1 MNIVTSVILL
11 HANEEQAFWLL
22 TSLCEVLLP
31 EYYNTRVV
39 GAQIDQ
45 GKLYHNNNNTVPSR
59 KRAHGRGTLHWA
71 KIGGWANIRGI
82 SIAFRRE
89 RAPR

>member
-11 HANEEQAFWLL
+11 HANEEQSFWLL

-45 GKLYHNNNNTVPSR
+45 GEITC
-59 KRAHGRGTLHWA
+59 ACIT
-71 KIGGWANIRGI
+71 I
-82 SIAFRRE
+82 
-89 RAPR
+89 